1 MTLERHDRGDAVI
14 ISLSGHLDALT
25 SAEIG
30 EQIRSFIDN
39 GDTRMI
45 LDLEKLEYISS
56 AGLQILL
63 QAAKKTAS
71 LNGFLALVKIA
82 PEVMEVLDIA
92 GFSSF
97 LNIYESVD
105 KALLKLAP

>member
-1 MTLERHDRGDAVI
+1 MGLERHTRGNAVI
-14 ISLSGHLDALT
+14 VSLSGHLDALT
-25 SAEIG
+25 SAETG
-30 EQIRSFIDN
+30 KQIQSFIEN

-45 LDLEKLEYISS
+45 LDLENLEYISS

-71 LNGFLALVKIA
+71 MNGFLALVKIA
-82 PEVMEVLDIA
+82 PEVMEVLDIS
-92 GFSSF
+92 GFTSF

-105 KALLKLAP
+105 KALLPDP